1 MNAYYYSILQGSLL
15 TVAVSL
21 CSLAVSVVLGLLGA
35 AARLSGNP
43 MARAVGTAYTSVI
56 RGIPDLVV
64 MLLVF
69 YGGTM
74 GLNHV
79 MELMGS
85 KRTVDINP
93 FFAGVLTLGFIYGTY
108 MTETFRGAILAIPK
122 GQAEAA
128 LAFGMGRTATFLRI
142 IAPQMVRYAL
152 PGFTNNWLVLIK
164 STALVSLIGLKE
176 MTYISKQASAATRS
190 PFEFFLFS
198 AALFLIFTSASLY
211 VLRKVNAR
219 YSLGTRRGQL

>member
-15 TVAVSL
+15 TIAVSL
-21 CSLAVSVVLGLLGA
+21 CSLAVAVVLGLLGA
-35 AARLSGNP
+35 ATRLSGSP
-43 MARAVGTAYTSVI
+43 LARALGTTYTSVI

-74 GLNHV
+74 GLNHA

-93 FFAGVLTLGFIYGTY
+93 FVAGVLTLGFIYGAY